1 MLASGVRDV
10 GFAGIDWVEELGL
23 VRNPPNGASES
34 TPTAP
39 PHAPFSPCVQSA
51 SVVQV
56 LDTELDPVR
65 IVAASPDPEILSKG
79 GLGGR
84 RIIVASEYEAL
95 TRRWLAKRGIDA
107 AFLRA
112 YGATESLPPEDADVI
127 VDNAATGSTLKAN
140 KLEVFDQIMNST
152 TRLYASAAAWADP
165 AKRARI
171 EQLAVLLRS
180 VLDARKRLMVTF
192 NVTQEALEAILAK
205 LPS

>member
-1 MLASGVRDV
+1 M
-10 GFAGIDWVEELGL
+10 
-23 VRNPPNGASES
+23 
-34 TPTAP
+34 
-39 PHAPFSPCVQSA
+39 SA
-51 SVVQV
+51 CRFLQGDRVVQV

-65 IVAASPDPEILSKG
+65 IVAASPDPEIMAKG

-84 RIIVASEYEAL
+84 RIIVASEYEVL
-95 TRRWLAKRGIDA
+95 TRKWLAQRGVDA
-107 AFLRA
+107 SFLRA

-140 KLEVFDQIMNST
+140 KLEVFDSIMNST

-171 EQLAVLLRS
+171 EELALLLRS

-192 NVTQEALEAILAK
+192 NVGEASLEALLAK
-205 LPS
+205 LPA